1 MAQLLLNGTNLTA
14 ISNVTAIGVNATAG
28 YLNALQVCASILT
41 MMAFGVFWRLL
52 GVTGPTEPLVHA
64 FNAFMFNVGV
74 PALAFKG
81 LAIQKFALL
90 PWSFIAVFFC
100 LRAALFVVWLVVDLL
115 LLRQPLGVLVADY
128 MNSTWINTVIF
139 GIPIYVALY
148 GPASAVFPIF
158 ASISSFF
165 FQLPLQL
172 VLLEIERRRNPLVLP
187 SPPDAKLE
195 TAWESGA
202 VATSRLRICSPWL
215 LGVVVAVCANPIIIA
230 IVGGVLFSLTG
241 WTLPLYLDNFCTY
254 TGDAV
259 TPMAAFAIGVF
270 SCRRPQTSV
279 ALWGSILLQLFIKF
293 ICMPFL
299 AMPFLLA
306 FGIVGVPKQM
316 GVLMAAL
323 PVALSCYVLSVKYNY
338 QVEHSAVMVILSTVL
353 MLPTQLM
360 WIAITNSFFH

>member
-1 MAQLLLNGTNLTA
+1 MARVFTDSLIRSL
-14 ISNVTAIGVNATAG
+14 SR
-28 YLNALQVCASILT
+28 QVGI
-41 MMAFGVFWRLL
+41 
-52 GVTGPTEPLVHA
+52 
-64 FNAFMFNVGV
+64 

-90 PWSFIAVFFC
+90 PWSYIAVFFC
-100 LRAALFVVWLVVDLL
+100 LRAALFLVWVIIDVGIFFRSCNAGTLT
-115 LLRQPLGVLVADY
+115 ADY

-148 GPASAVFPIF
+148 GPTFAVYPIF

-172 VLLEIERRRNPLVLP
+172 LLFEVERRRNPLPETTSGDVEKPEIVGSEKTLDEL
-187 SPPDAKLE
+187 SPLTTSWSLE
-195 TAWESGA
+195 QAWEGSSLNVSLA
-202 VATSRLRICSPWL
+202 SNKESRKIASVESWKYVGRTTASL
-215 LGVVVAVCANPIIIA
+215 LLNPIIIA

-241 WTLPLYLDNFCTY
+241 WTLPVYLDVFCTL

-270 SCRRPQTSV
+270 SFRKPSSNWTLWLSV
-279 ALWGSILLQLFIKF
+279 AIQLLIKF
-293 ICMPFL
+293 FIMPL
-299 AMPFLLA
+299 LVMPFLLA
-306 FGIVGVPKQM
+306 FKIVGIPRQM

-323 PVALSCYVLSVKYNY
+323 PVALSCYVLSVRYRF
-338 QVEHSAVMVILSTVL
+338 QEEHSAIMVVLSTIL

-360 WIAITNSFFH
+360 WIAITDSMGWGVAPR